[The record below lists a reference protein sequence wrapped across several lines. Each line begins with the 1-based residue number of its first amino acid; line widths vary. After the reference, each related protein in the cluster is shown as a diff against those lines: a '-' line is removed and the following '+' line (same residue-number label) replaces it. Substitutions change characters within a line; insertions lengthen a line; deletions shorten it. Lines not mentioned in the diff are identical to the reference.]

1 VQGNSFHT
9 FRFSA
14 YEVVAAMV
22 SLSTMAVGI
31 TLWSMT
37 TFQTKESGLEHK
49 IQIEKRLDL
58 LEMEMRVLKQGIH
71 DVARDVSWIRGKLE
85 IKQKGD

>member
-1 VQGNSFHT
+1 VQGNSLST
-9 FRFSA
+9 FRFSI
-14 YEVVAAMV
+14 YEVVAAMI

-31 TLWSMT
+31 TLWSIT
-37 TFQTKESGLEHK
+37 TFQTKEVSIEQK

-58 LEMEMRVLKQGIH
+58 LEMEMRTLKQGIH

-85 IKQKGD
+85 PNK